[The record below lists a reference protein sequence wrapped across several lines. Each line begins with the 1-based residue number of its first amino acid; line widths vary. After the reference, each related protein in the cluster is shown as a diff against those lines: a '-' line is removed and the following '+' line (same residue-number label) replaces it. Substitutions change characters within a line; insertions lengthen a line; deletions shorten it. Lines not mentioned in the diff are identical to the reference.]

1 MAKGAAQSQSVA
13 SASDKIP
20 SALALLARGLNKR
33 NEDIQLLANF
43 LRPQFPVEIQHTALN
58 RLRNTNQKE
67 VAQSLVAAWKASSP
81 NLRSEILNC
90 LLTRREWTQA
100 LLVAMEE
107 QKIPANHIGT
117 IEQQKLRKNNDK
129 AIRERAAKLLTY
141 ANEDRRKVVESF
153 RGVESLQGDV
163 AHGSALFQQNCVM
176 CHAGADSKRV
186 GPDLGA
192 IANKSVQTLLEAI
205 LDPNRAVEARYVN
218 YVAVKKDGSELNGV
232 LVAET
237 ANSITLRSP
246 NGEETI
252 LRSNLAQLTSSGL
265 SLMPEGFEKIFSA
278 QDLADLIAW
287 LMKPSQEIAPSR

>member
-1 MAKGAAQSQSVA
+1 
-13 SASDKIP
+13 
-20 SALALLARGLNKR
+20 LNKR

-43 LRPQFPVEIQHTALN
+43 LQPQFPVEIQHTALN

-153 RGVESLQGDV
+153 RGVESLQGHV
-163 AHGSALFQQNCVM
+163 THGSALFQQNCVT

-192 IANKSVQTLLEAI
+192 MANKSVQTLLEAI